1 MSLPQDIE
9 KRKRIAADIERGV
22 NILNEVDM
30 LLSDVEDL
38 ASTLQDEDV
47 IKAKAFKDLLKA
59 RYEGQKLLDKA
70 KQKLSEVEDNL
81 TSVEILS
88 KLNK

>member
-1 MSLPQDIE
+1 
-9 KRKRIAADIERGV
+9 
-22 NILNEVDM
+22 M

>member
-1 MSLPQDIE
+1 MLPQDIE
-9 KRKRIAADIERGV
+9 KRKRIASDIERGV